1 MQQPQTQSSGPP
13 IHYLAAM
20 LTVILDWLW
29 GMPEIAGGATGVGI
43 IALPFLMLSIGAVA
57 FTGVTLI
64 QRFMGSDGWG
74 AALAKG
80 VVMGVVAGV
89 PFMVTGTA
97 IGGVLLG
104 WAGLGALRRMLGG
117 GDEQPRQIPGQK
129 R

>member
-1 MQQPQTQSSGPP
+1 MQQQQAQSSGPP
-13 IHYLAAM
+13 VHYLAAM

-29 GMPEIAGGATGVGI
+29 GMPEIAGSATGVGI
-43 IALPFLMLSIGAVA
+43 IALPFLILSIGAVA

-64 QRFMGSDGWG
+64 QRFMGRDGWG

-80 VVMGVVAGV
+80 LVMGVIAGV

>member
-97 IGGVLLG
+97 VGGVLLG